1 VTGRH
6 AGLHAIGT
14 TLAGRSHITRG
25 VGCEDA
31 FRIAQSADQ
40 IWISAVLC
48 DGCGSVPKAAEGA
61 DFISTYLSTA
71 LLELTARLEREGP
84 GEWVIDAAVVR
95 IAALREAMRSE
106 LKGPIGDYAAT
117 VIAALV
123 SRQGGFILHIGDGI
137 ASSFTAT
144 FKLDGELAVSCQSA
158 PKNGE
163 FINQTFYLTGADW
176 IRHIQIIPV
185 SRPSLIMLCTDG
197 AQELLYEGNSPQSNS
212 LSTLLATSL
221 TDAGNGEELLG
232 NALLALDSP
241 SNSGDDL
248 GCVILYAQEIQSLAV
263 AGRLSIFVAPTPPL
277 PTLPPPP
284 ASPPPP
290 EFPKPPGGTQPMLL
304 RRFGSRQLQKRS
316 LRGFWIALFISIV
329 IIIFLISA
337 YFVLPEIWSMF
348 WKYIGNVPA
357 TMAA

>member
-1 VTGRH
+1 M
-6 AGLHAIGT
+6 HAIGT

-31 FRIAQSADQ
+31 FRISQSADQ
-40 IWISAVLC
+40 IWTSAVLC

-61 DFISTYLSTA
+61 AFISTYLSTA

-144 FKLDGELAVSCQSA
+144 GKVGGELAVSCQSD

-163 FINQTFYLTGADW
+163 FINQTFYLTGSDW
-176 IRHIQIIPV
+176 IRHIQLIPV
-185 SRPSLIMLCTDG
+185 SRPSLILLCTDG
-197 AQELLYEGNSPQSNS
+197 AQELLYEGTSPHSNS
-212 LSTLLATSL
+212 LSTLLARSL
-221 TDAGNGEELLG
+221 TDAGKGEELLG

-248 GCVILYAQEIQSLAV
+248 GCVILYAQEIQSLAA
-263 AGRLSIFVAPTPPL
+263 AGRLSILVAPTPPP

-284 ASPPPP
+284 ASPLPPRR
-290 EFPKPPGGTQPMLL
+290 PKTPGSAQPMPL
-304 RRFGSRQLQKRS
+304 RMVGSRQLQMWS
-316 LRGFWIALFISIV
+316 LRDFLIALLLSLA
-329 IIIFLISA
+329 IIAFLFSA
-337 YFVLPEIWSMF
+337 YLVLPELWSAF
-348 WKYIGNVPA
+348 WKYIGNGFGPA
-357 TMAA
+357 TRAA